1 MPRDSDIATRVNRTP
16 QDNTAA
22 GVPLSVEAQPI
33 TEHNAIQ
40 GDRAT
45 EMADQLADS
54 LGVATKVG
62 GQIYAKQQAADTSQ
76 AETDAAL
83 GNVAPPN
90 PSVAYAASQ
99 DHVHAL
105 ASWAVDGD
113 AIGTKAQ
120 QMGFDQNPDAKQGL
134 ADMNNWLSEQFKG
147 QYDGSSDSTMNTLKP
162 KMAEL
167 RNNLNSWFTQSQA
180 SQVLAKNQADIKT
193 IAGSAFAK
201 SFTLTDPN
209 NPQFGGSFD
218 ASKFDYAGINA
229 NTQSVMPGKIG
240 NLTFLDTL
248 VSMARD
254 KGVPSLLTS
263 MPDRWADGTPTP
275 KGSGDPAVQKMYD
288 AAVREAGE
296 QQKMNLAGADK
307 FNKDANKAY
316 IKSSETSI
324 MDNILSG
331 RDQTAALHA
340 YARNADAD
348 PAFLEKAANWQHER
362 FKQGADEAADGS
374 AVASIQHDIGMG
386 TLTSTS
392 QLVARLDAA
401 NIPAQARTSAF
412 TKLAGN
418 LKEVQSTQLDDPAT
432 KMYLQHLENVYKPTT
447 DAAGKFDHPAAAQQ
461 QADLLLDFR
470 RQAMQPNADPKTI
483 FDAVQKKYGPPIDAD
498 KTITRLPLTPTD
510 TDRAKLITT
519 RDGGTFNAA
528 GFNAS
533 GMTMQDVKRLRGNGQ
548 ISDADAAEA
557 AKAVLARHNQ

>member
-22 GVPLSVEAQPI
+22 GVPLSVEAQPL

-40 GDRAT
+40 GDAST
-45 EMADQLADS
+45 VLANQLADS
-54 LGVATKVG
+54 LGVANKDVG
-62 GQIYAKQQAADTSQ
+62 VAFQKQQVADT
-76 AETDAAL
+76 AAGETDAAM
-83 GNVAPPN
+83 GNASRPD
-90 PSVAYAASQ
+90 PSKAYAAAQ

-113 AIGTKAQ
+113 DIGIKAQ
-120 QMGFDQNPDAKQGL
+120 QMGFDKNPDAKQGL
-134 ADMNNWLSEQFKG
+134 ADMNNWVSDQFK
-147 QYDGSSDSTMNTLKP
+147 QRYAGSSPATMATLAP

-167 RNNLNSWFTQSQA
+167 RDNLNSWYTKDA
-180 SQVLAKNQADIKT
+180 ANQVLNKNQADIKT

-201 SFTLTDPN
+201 AFVVNDPA
-209 NPQFGGSFD
+209 NPQFGGTFD

-263 MPDRWADGTPTP
+263 MPDRWPDGTPTP

-288 AAVREAGE
+288 AAVRESTE
-296 QQKMNLAGADK
+296 QQKLNLGAADK
-307 FNKDANKAY
+307 FNKEANKAY

-362 FKQGADEAADGS
+362 FKQGEDAAVDSGT
-374 AVASIQHDIGMG
+374 VASIQRDIAMG
-386 TLTSTS
+386 R
-392 QLVARLDAA
+392 V
-401 NIPAQARTSAF
+401 TSASGLVSAMDDNHIPLSVRTPIM
-412 TKLAGN
+412 TKLLGN
-418 LKEVQSTQLDDPAT
+418 LKEVQSTTVDDPAT
-432 KMYLQHLENVYKPTT
+432 RAYQSHLETIYKPTT
-447 DAAGKFDHPAAAQQ
+447 DAMGKFDHPAAAQQ

-470 RQAMQPNADPKTI
+470 RQAMQPNADVKAI
-483 FDAVQKKYGPPIDAD
+483 FDSVQTKYGPPIDAD
-498 KTITRLPLTPTD
+498 KATTHLPLTATD
-510 TDRAKLITT
+510 TDRAKLITS
-519 RDGGTFNAA
+519 RENGTFNST

-557 AKAVLARHNQ
+557 AKAVLARHNK